1 MSAAASADST
11 RRIICETSIG
21 EVEILFD
28 ERTGVFSAYRFDRD
42 GRPIAAAFENWGFR
56 DLADVLRQDV
66 GMPPAEADEIA
77 TALAERWHID
87 LNQPPGDE
95 PDEKSRETL
104 RPVGMFSALLAGASV
119 LALLLLLWTTLQ
131 AFL

>member
-11 RRIICETSIG
+11 KRIICETSIG

-28 ERTGVFSAYRFDRD
+28 ERTAVFSAYRFDRH

-56 DLADVLRQDV
+56 DLAEVLRQDV

-77 TALAERWHID
+77 VALAERWHVD
-87 LNQPPGDE
+87 MKRPADEEHAEETKPTFQPTG
-95 PDEKSRETL
+95 L
-104 RPVGMFSALLAGASV
+104 FSALLAGAAA
-119 LALLLLLWTTLQ
+119 LALLFLLWTTLQ